1 MTEPAYRFTRSSY
14 KGNPEKAARR
24 EAIRAY
30 WLANPHALARD
41 VAAHFGIAKDTAQQ
55 YRPTAIKHLA
65 IPHRITTANTCKE
78 IIRLYLLGT
87 PPLDIAHE
95 VHRSLST
102 VYRIIHLHQ
111 KDNHANHN
119 SSPAIPEPKPTPP

>member
-1 MTEPAYRFTRSSY
+1 MTSPAYRFTRSSF

-24 EAIRAY
+24 EEIRAY

-41 VAAHFGIAKDTAQQ
+41 VAARFGIAKDTARQH
-55 YRPTAIKHLA
+55 RPTAIRHLA
-65 IPHRITTANTCKE
+65 IPNRQTTEITSKE
-78 IIRLYLLGT
+78 IIRLHLLGT
-87 PPLDIAHE
+87 PPLDIAHG

-111 KDNHANHN
+111 KKTHEIHPRAD
-119 SSPAIPEPKPTPP
+119 